1 MAVLLGLA
9 AAISP
14 SMRAQDTSTQIQ
26 QHTAKA
32 ESALRANDLATA
44 ETEYRKIIA
53 LDPANGQAWTGLG
66 ILLYGEGNPWAAVS
80 ALSSA
85 LKINPQEDRAD
96 LFLGLSE
103 ADLGHCDKATPI
115 LNRHFENG
123 AAGKLNRLT
132 GLALL
137 DCIPIKTDA
146 MPALKV
152 AARLKTLYPDDP
164 DVLYKSAELDTRLWD
179 QDAGQLMTK
188 HPDSY
193 RVHQLAGEVYEAQG
207 NIDQAVREYQLA
219 LSENPKLPQMHYRIG
234 QLYLKKGEADAD
246 QKAMEE
252 FRAESKVDPQSAVSA
267 LAMGEIYLYQHQ
279 LDNALAQYQLA
290 SRLDPELVEARV
302 GLARVLLEQHQVDA
316 SIEDLHAVIKDHPD
330 NAKAHYALM
339 LAYREQ
345 GELAQAEHEME
356 IFKKL
361 QQSDAE
367 HFDNRLNV
375 LLNNKT
381 PER

>member
-1 MAVLLGLA
+1 
-9 AAISP
+9 
-14 SMRAQDTSTQIQ
+14 MRAQDTSTEIQ
-26 QHTAKA
+26 QHTAKV

-66 ILLYGEGNPWAAVS
+66 ILLYGEGKAGAAVS
-80 ALSSA
+80 ALNSA

-115 LNRHFENG
+115 LSRHFENG

-137 DCIPIKTDA
+137 DCIPTKTDA

-179 QDAGQLMTK
+179 QDAGQLMAK

-234 QLYLKKGEADAD
+234 QLYLKKGEADVD

-252 FRAESKVDPQSAVSA
+252 FRAESRVDPQSAVSA
-267 LAMGEIYLYQHQ
+267 LAMGEIYRYQHQ

-290 SRLDPELVEARV
+290 SRLDPELVEARI
-302 GLARVLLEQHQVDA
+302 GLARVLLEKHQIDA

-339 LAYREQ
+339 LAYREH
-345 GELAQAEHEME
+345 GEIDQAGQEME

-381 PER
+381 RTDETHPF